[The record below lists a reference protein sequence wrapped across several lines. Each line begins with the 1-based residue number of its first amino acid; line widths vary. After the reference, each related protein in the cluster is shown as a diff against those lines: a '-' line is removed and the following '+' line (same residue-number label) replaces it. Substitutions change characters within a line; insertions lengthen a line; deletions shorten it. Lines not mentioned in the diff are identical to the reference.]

1 LTPPEKKV
9 NFRLLKSK
17 KGKETI
23 MIDILSVIIYA
34 GGPSVIISLIA
45 YWTVKGGRSTMRV
58 EKKELLV
65 TK

>member
-1 LTPPEKKV
+1 
-9 NFRLLKSK
+9 
-17 KGKETI
+17 